1 MIKHIVMW
9 TIKEGETSRMKFE
22 RMAEVKARLM
32 DLKDKIS
39 AVTSLEVF
47 FNSPLAPQDNFDIV
61 LISEFNTWA
70 DLEQYKIHPDHVE
83 VAAYIN
89 NVKQNRTAIDFEF

>member
-22 RMAEVKARLM
+22 RMAEVKARLLE
-32 DLKDKIS
+32 LKAKVS
-39 AVTSLEVF
+39 VVASLEVF
-47 FNSPLAPQDNFDIV
+47 FNSPLAPQDNFDVV
-61 LISEFNTWA
+61 LVSEFNTWA

-89 NVKQNRTAIDFEF
+89 NVRQNRAAIDFEF

>member
-32 DLKDKIS
+32 ELKDKIS
-39 AVTSLEVF
+39 AVASIEVF
-47 FNSPLAPQDNFDIV
+47 FNSALAPQDNFDIV

>member
-32 DLKDKIS
+32 ELKSKVSVI
-39 AVTSLEVF
+39 ASLEVF
-47 FNSPLAPQDNFDIV
+47 FNSPLAPQDNFDVV
-61 LISEFNTWA
+61 LVCEFNTWA
-70 DLEQYKIHPDHVE
+70 DLEQYKIHPHHVE

-89 NVKQNRTAIDFEF
+89 NVRQNRAAIDFEF